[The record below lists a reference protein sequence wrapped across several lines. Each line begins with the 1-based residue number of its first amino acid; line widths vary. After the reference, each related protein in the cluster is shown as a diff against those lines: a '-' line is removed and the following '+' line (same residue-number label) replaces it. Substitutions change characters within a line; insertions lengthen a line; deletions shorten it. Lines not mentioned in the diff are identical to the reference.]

1 MEWWSHIH
9 SRRSA
14 HRIRSH
20 PMKIAYNTKVFLAFL
35 AVMFALQ
42 AGFDGRRILNAVTS
56 DALETVL
63 QRLAIAAL
71 FAAGA
76 TFLWNLVRRE
86 P

>member
-1 MEWWSHIH
+1 MN
-9 SRRSA
+9 
-14 HRIRSH
+14 
-20 PMKIAYNTKVFLAFL
+20 IAYNTKVFLAFL

-42 AGFDGRRILNAVTS
+42 AVFDGRSILNAVTS
-56 DALETVL
+56 DALETFL

-71 FAAGA
+71 IAAGA

>member
-1 MEWWSHIH
+1 
-9 SRRSA
+9 
-14 HRIRSH
+14 
-20 PMKIAYNTKVFLAFL
+20 MKIAYNTKVFLAFL

-42 AGFDGRRILNAVTS
+42 AGFDGRSILNAVTS

>member
-1 MEWWSHIH
+1 M
-9 SRRSA
+9 R
-14 HRIRSH
+14 
-20 PMKIAYNTKVFLAFL
+20 IAYNTKVFLAFL

-42 AGFDGRRILNAVTS
+42 AGFDGHSILNAVTS

-63 QRLAIAAL
+63 QRLAIATL

-76 TFLWNLVRRE
+76 TFLWDLVRRE